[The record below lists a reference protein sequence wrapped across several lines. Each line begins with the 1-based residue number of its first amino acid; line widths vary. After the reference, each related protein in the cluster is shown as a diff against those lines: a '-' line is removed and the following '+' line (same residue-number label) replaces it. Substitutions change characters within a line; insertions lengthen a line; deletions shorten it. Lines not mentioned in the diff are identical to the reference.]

1 MLKTQK
7 FGIKDIVPQAG
18 VRSGSRI
25 NNKMWSRYVQMVA
38 QEQVDIT
45 VAGSALRNR
54 GSVWA
59 SYDEIAV
66 NDGGKDIFLAD
77 GPSLRYLSEMHA
89 PSKLTPR
96 RLAGV
101 GVQAATIIREALR
114 LWFSHPLAANPGEVL
129 FRERDSDNI
138 VEVQAKWNNSILQLA
153 TGAAGTVTAPQITL
167 FQEADLL
174 STGKDGQPF
183 KPLYIPFVRFVEIP
197 IAAASTQIELPLKS
211 RYTIRGIVLKM
222 FTDNGEVG
230 DVINSLRLLSDVR
243 DIIGPNFIS
252 WRDLTLGAEFDF
264 GGDVFT
270 DATGLGQNGYLGL
283 NFQEGGRISNVV
295 DASREPNLR
304 FELNAQPSANGANS
318 RVRAL
323 ILEYRRVP
331 GLTRDEIPF
340 PV

>member
-7 FGIKDIVPQAG
+7 FGLRDIVPQNG
-18 VRSGSRI
+18 VRSGARM
-25 NNKMWSRYVQMVA
+25 NNKMWSRYVQLTA

-59 SYDEIAV
+59 SFDEVSV

-101 GVQAATIIREALR
+101 GVQVATIIREAIR
-114 LWFSHPLAANPGEVL
+114 LWFSHPLAANPGEAL
-129 FRERDSDNI
+129 FRERDSDNV
-138 VEVQAKWNNSILQLA
+138 VEAQVKWNNAITQLA
-153 TGAAGTVTAPQITL
+153 TGATGTVTNPLVTL
-167 FQEADLL
+167 FQDADLL
-174 STGKDGQPF
+174 TSK
-183 KPLYIPFVRFVEIP
+183 KPVYIPFVRFVEIP
-197 IAAASTQIELPLKS
+197 VAAASAQIELALKS
-211 RYTIRGIVLKM
+211 RYSIRGIVLKQ

-230 DVINSLRLLSDVR
+230 DAITSLRFLSDVR
-243 DIIGPNFIS
+243 DVIGPNFIS

-270 DATGLGQNGYLGL
+270 DNTGLGQNGYLGF
-283 NFQEGGRISNVV
+283 NFQEGGRASNIL
-295 DASREPNLR
+295 DASKEPNLR
-304 FELNAQPSANGANS
+304 FEINGQPSANGANT
-318 RVRAL
+318 RIRAVL
-323 ILEYRRVP
+323 LEYRRVP
-331 GLTRDEIPF
+331 GLVREEVPF
-340 PV
+340 PA